1 MSLLPAA
8 SSEAYRSAAFRPLL
22 GGFPIRGAI
31 RGFTLTEQQVIR
43 FPFDHLALVVDL
55 GAPWLEAASRRWP
68 NCPAAATLSV
78 YLGFLAEFP
87 DTHIQ
92 RKHGLDAAIAVQR
105 EAAPLYALSQNAD
118 DPAELWARALLF
130 DASLK
135 QRRLN
140 PGASADLT
148 VATLFA
154 GRLRDLGLPD
164 FSPDVLRSRR
174 NND

>member
-1 MSLLPAA
+1 M
-8 SSEAYRSAAFRPLL
+8 
-22 GGFPIRGAI
+22 
-31 RGFTLTEQQVIR
+31 
-43 FPFDHLALVVDL
+43 
-55 GAPWLEAASRRWP
+55 
-68 NCPAAATLSV
+68 
-78 YLGFLAEFP
+78 
-87 DTHIQ
+87 
-92 RKHGLDAAIAVQR
+92 QR

-118 DPAELWARALLF
+118 DPAELWERALLF

-164 FSPDVLRSRR
+164 FSPDVLQSQR